1 MSNIKND
8 PAIELSTINNAP
20 VDTNKSSSSEIID
33 LRHYFSVVNKYKWR
47 IGLLAFAVSVFAAI
61 IALNI
66 TPVYKATATL
76 LIEADQAKAVSF
88 DEIYGLD
95 SNRKEYYLTQF
106 EILKSRKIAQ
116 AVVEKLDL
124 ENHPDFITK
133 PSVVRGLIKD
143 AQSALPFLP
152 QQKTTTLAADEQK
165 EIALQSLVNIFLG
178 RLTISPVRNTQLV
191 KISFE
196 SSDAKL
202 AALVANTVGEVY
214 VDQNLS
220 AKMGMTEKAAGWLT
234 TRLSGLRIRLDESE
248 SKLQQYRESENLID
262 VSGVLGLVSN
272 ELEQTSQQLV
282 VARQV
287 RNQLLSIVR
296 VIDEYGRDNLDM
308 LGSISEITSHNTIQ
322 NVKKTLVNA
331 ELKVSELSQ
340 VFGPKHPKMIAAQA
354 ELKTVESNLS
364 LQIRRLITGV
374 EKELITSERNV
385 NALEQELI
393 RIKAQY
399 QAVTAKEYEYS
410 KLSREVDTNRKI
422 YDTFFSRSKE
432 TEVTSDF
439 NSAVARFTDRAFI
452 PNLPVKPNKPMIVI
466 LAFMATMGL
475 GVVVAFVVESL
486 NDTFKNAS
494 EIENKLSQRMLGLL
508 PLVQVKKGANFVLHY
523 FFDEDGKK
531 FAESVRTLR
540 TSFVLTQLDKETKT
554 IAVTS
559 SVPGEG
565 KTTTATNLSFAL
577 AQVERTILIDADM
590 RKPSLCNRFDI
601 PPYHPGLANLIAGT
615 ENFSECIY
623 HDDVSGLTVMPCGQ
637 RPSNPLELLSSPKF
651 AELLAEL
658 KQSFDRIIIDTPPVQ
673 SVSDSL
679 LIAQQ
684 SDAIIYVVKSDDT
697 RIGVAQDGIG
707 RLVRANA
714 KIAGVV
720 LNQVDT
726 KKISQADYHGYYN
739 EHAYGEDHYSRED
752 DSQNN
757 NPLDSTG
764 KSNAAS
770 TVNKTG

>member
-1 MSNIKND
+1 MPSTENTSSNTL
-8 PAIELSTINNAP
+8 PLRNNAP
-20 VDTNKSSSSEIID
+20 FELSKTPTEELID
-33 LRHYFSVVNKYKWR
+33 FRHYFAVVNKNKWR
-47 IGLLAFAVSVFAAI
+47 IGFLAVAVALFTAI

-66 TPVYKATATL
+66 TPIYKATATL

-106 EILKSRKIAQ
+106 EILKSRKVAQ
-116 AVVEKLDL
+116 AVVERLDL
-124 ENHPDFITK
+124 KNHRDFIAQ
-133 PSVVRGLIKD
+133 PSFISDSIKTIK
-143 AQSALPFLP
+143 SSIPFLP
-152 QQKTTTLAADEQK
+152 EKKVSTLIGEEK
-165 EIALQSLVNIFLG
+165 ESMALQSLVKKFLS
-178 RLTISPVRNTQLV
+178 RLSINPVRKTQLV

-214 VDQNLS
+214 IEQNLS
-220 AKMGMTEKAAGWLT
+220 SKMGMTEKAAGWLT

-248 SKLQQYRESENLID
+248 SKLQQYRERENLID
-262 VSGVLGLVSN
+262 VSGVSGVLGLVSS

-282 VARQV
+282 VARHV
-287 RNQLLSIVR
+287 RNKLLSIVR

-322 NVKKTLVNA
+322 NVKRSLITV

-340 VFGPKHPKMIAAQA
+340 VYGAKHPKMIAAQA
-354 ELKTVESNLS
+354 ELTTVQNNLAS
-364 LQIRRLITGV
+364 QIRRLITGV
-374 EKELITSERNV
+374 EKELTTSERNV
-385 NALEQELI
+385 KALEQELV

-399 QAVTAKEYEYS
+399 QSVTAKEYEYK
-410 KLSREVDTNRKI
+410 KLSREVSTNQKI

-439 NSAVARFTDRAFI
+439 NSAVARFTDRAFR
-452 PNLPVKPNKPMIVI
+452 PSRPTKPNKPLIVI
-466 LAFMATMGL
+466 LAFIATI
-475 GVVVAFVVESL
+475 GVGIIITFVLDSL
-486 NDTFKNAS
+486 NDTFKGVS
-494 EIENKLSQRMLGLL
+494 DIEGKLSQRMLGLL
-508 PLVQVKKGANFVLHY
+508 PLVPFNKKIGFMLHY
-523 FFDEDGKK
+523 FFNDNGKK

-554 IAVTS
+554 IEITS

-565 KTTTATNLSFAL
+565 KTTTSTNLAFAL

-590 RKPSLCNRFDI
+590 RKPSVCKRFGI

-615 ENFSECIY
+615 ESFDECVY
-623 HDDVSGLTVMPCGQ
+623 HDDVSGLTIMPCGQ
-637 RPSNPLELLSSPKF
+637 RPPNPLELLSSPKF
-651 AELLAEL
+651 AQVLEEL

-673 SVSDSL
+673 SVSDA
-679 LIAQQ
+679 LIISQQ
-684 SDAIIYVVKSDDT
+684 ADAVVYVVKSDDT
-697 RIGVAQDGIG
+697 RIGVAQEGIG

-726 KKISQADYHGYYN
+726 KKMSQADSYHGYYN
-739 EHAYGEDHYSRED
+739 EYSYGED
-752 DSQNN
+752 
-757 NPLDSTG
+757 
-764 KSNAAS
+764 AAS
-770 TVNKTG
+770 RTDANEVNKNG